1 MPLPQRSS
9 NRAQEAALNTHTAL
23 QSQTGTTLAADQ
35 QSVACSSNGA
45 PVRAVKSDTHTF
57 ELSIISNVPAKESER
72 LLDKVGRSVGIDFFG
87 LLFTGEVKVT
97 SYESGGCKLYI
108 KGGSTGLQKLHPL
121 CLEAAECKDFVS
133 VLVRQAEYKA

>member
-9 NRAQEAALNTHTAL
+9 NRAQEAALNAHTAL

-45 PVRAVKSDTHTF
+45 PVRTVKSDTHTF

-97 SYESGGCKLYI
+97 SYESGGCKLLI
-108 KGGSTGLQKLHPL
+108 KGGTTSLDKLHPL
-121 CLEAAECKDFVS
+121 CVKASECKDFTS
-133 VLVRQAEYKA
+133 VLVHQADYKA